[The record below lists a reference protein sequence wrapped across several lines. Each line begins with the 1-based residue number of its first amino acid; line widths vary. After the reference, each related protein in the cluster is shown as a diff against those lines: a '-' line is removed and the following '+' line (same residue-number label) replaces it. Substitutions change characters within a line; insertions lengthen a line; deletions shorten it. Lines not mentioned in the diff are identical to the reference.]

1 MSEGLF
7 PAPLQRQVLA
17 WWSAGEFDL
26 LASKEVSEAKVA
38 KAPVDDLE
46 AQVVRIMKERGWS
59 RKEACQFIDEGGLD
73 MEAMQAEMNAP
84 MDDAFRKLKE
94 QGPPQWFVEAM
105 TNAQEKA
112 KQSPGTADGTAVE
125 Q

>member
-1 MSEGLF
+1 MGSSKLPKLQLPKDEVAQRRIAEASELARAGELKAGQQRLKEAVSEGLF

-46 AQVVRIMKERGWS
+46 AQRSVEWDGEDWKFG
-59 RKEACQFIDEGGLD
+59 
-73 MEAMQAEMNAP
+73 
-84 MDDAFRKLKE
+84 E
-94 QGPPQWFVEAM
+94 Q
-105 TNAQEKA
+105 
-112 KQSPGTADGTAVE
+112 
-125 Q
+125 